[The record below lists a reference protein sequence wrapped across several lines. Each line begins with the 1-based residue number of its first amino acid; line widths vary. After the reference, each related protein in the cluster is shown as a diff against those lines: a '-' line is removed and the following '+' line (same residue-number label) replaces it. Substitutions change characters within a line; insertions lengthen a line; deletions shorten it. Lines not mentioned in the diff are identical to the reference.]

1 MSRFQKG
8 QSIVEFAIVLPFFFL
23 LLFGVIYFGMLFS
36 DYISLNNAARSSAR
50 EAEIAASAASDIN
63 DVRKRYQGV
72 WQKYQ
77 TGGSEEVPLVTSLY
91 SFDPEENLTIE
102 PISASGQV
110 AGNMDDLEAVR
121 VVISAKLS
129 SNSSLASVFRK
140 LMPTVENYTIT
151 YQMYQEHKK

>member
-63 DVRKRYQGV
+63 DVRTRYQGV
-72 WQKYQ
+72 CRNTKQAVVKRY
-77 TGGSEEVPLVTSLY
+77 LSL
-91 SFDPEENLTIE
+91 
-102 PISASGQV
+102 
-110 AGNMDDLEAVR
+110 R
-121 VVISAKLS
+121 VCIHSIQ
-129 SNSSLASVFRK
+129 RK
-140 LMPTVENYTIT
+140 I
-151 YQMYQEHKK
+151 